1 MITRILLPVVD
12 LIEEIHFVL
21 NYKYVGYILLIFL
34 LLSPFSCFFVCCF
47 NIMSSFGINFHILT
61 F

>member
-21 NYKYVGYILLIFL
+21 NYKYVGYILLIVL

-47 NIMSSFGINFHILT
+47 NIMSSFGI
-61 F
+61 